1 MKKIIKYLFLLTGGS
16 FILASCNDF
25 LDREPLDS
33 VTPDNFFFTE
43 NDLAA
48 YAVKHYNF
56 TTHEGFNAG
65 LWRND
70 NATDNQAATDYGK
83 FRKHTII
90 LQAMIR
96 GISLPFVKLITS
108 SKQ

>member
-48 YAVKHYNF
+48 
-56 TTHEGFNAG
+56 
-65 LWRND
+65 LM
-70 NATDNQAATDYGK
+70 
-83 FRKHTII
+83 
-90 LQAMIR
+90 L
-96 GISLPFVKLITS
+96 
-108 SKQ
+108 

>member
-48 YAVKHYNF
+48 YYGGQN
-56 TTHEGFNAG
+56 EMCI
-65 LWRND
+65 LWVR
-70 NATDNQAATDYGK
+70 GK
-83 FRKHTII
+83 LRKP
-90 LQAMIR
+90 R
-96 GISLPFVKLITS
+96 
-108 SKQ
+108 

>member
-33 VTPDNFFFTE
+33 VTPDNFFFSE

-48 YAVKHYNF
+48 YAVKH
-56 TTHEGFNAG
+56 
-65 LWRND
+65 
-70 NATDNQAATDYGK
+70 
-83 FRKHTII
+83 
-90 LQAMIR
+90 
-96 GISLPFVKLITS
+96 
-108 SKQ
+108 

>member
-16 FILASCNDF
+16 FILTSCNDF
-25 LDREPLDS
+25 LDREPLGS

-65 LWRND
+65 
-70 NATDNQAATDYGK
+70 
-83 FRKHTII
+83 I
-90 LQAMIR
+90 LITV
-96 GISLPFVKLITS
+96 ISLVIFAGLWILIQ
-108 SKQ
+108 KQNRK